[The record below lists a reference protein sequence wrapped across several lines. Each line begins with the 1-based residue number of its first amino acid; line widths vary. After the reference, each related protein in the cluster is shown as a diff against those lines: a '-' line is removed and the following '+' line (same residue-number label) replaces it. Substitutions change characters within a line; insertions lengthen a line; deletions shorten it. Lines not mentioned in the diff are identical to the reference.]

1 MVYLLLGIVCSSGV
15 TLMMRFGEKRCK
27 NKYSMLEGNY
37 IACILLAFCFM
48 KDRNIFP
55 AGGSRSALA
64 FGAVNGVLFLAALV
78 LCQMS
83 IRKNGPILTSTF
95 SKLGILIPTLM
106 SVFLFK
112 ERPRV
117 LQVAGILLALAAIV
131 LIQFEKNTGEA
142 GFKTGLVLLL
152 IAGGAA
158 DGMSK
163 VFEQLGERKYD
174 DHFLFY
180 TFLMAGLLCLLLIWK
195 EKEKIQLS
203 DLWCGLLVGIP
214 NYLSTRF
221 LLKALADIPA
231 YLTYPIYSV
240 GTIAVVSLV
249 SMTVY
254 QDKLSKRQYA
264 GIGVV
269 MTALILLN
277 VA

>member
-1 MVYLLLGIVCSSGV
+1 MIYLLLGIVCSSGV
-15 TLMMRFGEKRCK
+15 TLMMRYGEKRSK
-27 NKYSMLEGNY
+27 NKYCMLEGNY

-48 KDRNIFP
+48 KDKNIFP
-55 AGGSRSALA
+55 SGDAKSALG
-64 FGAVNGVLFLAALV
+64 FGALNGVLFLAALV

-106 SVFLFK
+106 SIVLFG
-112 ERPRV
+112 ENPGA
-117 LQVAGILLALAAIV
+117 LQIAGIFLALAAII
-131 LIQFEKNTGEA
+131 LIQLEKNAGTA

-152 IAGGAA
+152 LAGGAA

-180 TFLMAGLLCLLLIWK
+180 TFLMAGILCLILIWK
-195 EKEKIQLS
+195 KKEKMQLP
-203 DLWCGLLVGIP
+203 DLWCGILVGIP

-231 YLTYPIYSV
+231 YLAYPVYSV
-240 GTIAVVSLV
+240 GTIVLISLV
-249 SMTVY
+249 SMTIY
-254 QDKLSKRQYA
+254 KDKLSKRQYV
-264 GIGVV
+264 GIAFVIA
-269 MTALILLN
+269 ALVLLN
-277 VA
+277 IV